1 MKTSTELEIRDAVR
15 RLVAERVDEVPPDE
29 SASLLATT
37 SLDSFGAV
45 ALLLAVE
52 EEFNVSIDV
61 VTVDPVSL
69 LSISGLTRHVSALA
83 EKV

>member
-1 MKTSTELEIRDAVR
+1 MKTRSELEIRDAVR

-29 SASLLATT
+29 SASLLAAS

-45 ALLLAVE
+45 ALLLAIE

-61 VTVDPVSL
+61 VTVDPVAL

>member
-1 MKTSTELEIRDAVR
+1 MKTRSELEIRDAVR
-15 RLVAERVDEVPPDE
+15 RLVAERVDDVPPDE
-29 SASLLATT
+29 SASLLAST

-69 LSISGLTRHVSALA
+69 LSISGLAHYVSAFA

>member
-1 MKTSTELEIRDAVR
+1 MKVHTELEIRDAVR

-37 SLDSFGAV
+37 NLDSFGAV

-69 LSISGLTRHVSALA
+69 LSISGLTRHVSTLA

>member
-1 MKTSTELEIRDAVR
+1 MKASSELEIRDAVR